1 VEIRES
7 NMNAKNDIYD
17 LLVIGGGI
25 NGVGIAADAAGRGL
39 NVLLCEMNDLASS
52 TSSNSSKLIHGGL
65 RYLEYYEFRLVREA
79 LAEREVLLK
88 NAPHII
94 RPLRFRLPH
103 RRHLRP
109 SWMIRIGLFMYD
121 NLAKRLTLKGS
132 HGIKFDKNSS
142 VVDKIT
148 KGFEYSDA
156 SVDDARLVVLNA
168 IAAKD
173 KGARILTRTRC
184 SNARRVDG
192 IWEVTLHDNLSG
204 RQQIVKTKVLVNAA
218 GPWVT
223 SIFDDALKI
232 PSPKK
237 IRLIKGSHIIV
248 PRIHTESEAY
258 ILQNEDNRIV
268 FVIPYEDDFS
278 LIGTTDVEHIGDPS
292 TACISKE
299 ETDYLISVVNDHFK
313 HQIST
318 QDIVATYAGVRPL
331 LDDESDSAAAVT
343 RDYTFEVDVPQ
354 GKAPLLSVFGGK
366 ITTYRKLAEA
376 AVNGIISHFPGAGK
390 SWTADAALP
399 GGNFDNQHSLQTSLQ
414 RQYNWLPRKI
424 INRYVR
430 SYGTLSHEICAG
442 LNSLED
448 MGQHFGAGLYQR
460 EVEYLIKNEW
470 AVTLE
475 DIIWRRSKLSLQ
487 LTPTEKSTL
496 ENFLVTLTTSKKVT
510 SPIELQQKEA

>member
-1 VEIRES
+1 
-7 NMNAKNDIYD
+7 MNSQNDISD

-39 NVLLCEMNDLASS
+39 NVLLCEMNDLGSS

-121 NLAKRLTLKGS
+121 NLAKRVSLKGS
-132 HGIKFDKNSS
+132 HGIKFDENSP
-142 VVDKIT
+142 VVNKIT

-156 SVDDARLVVLNA
+156 SVDDARLVILNA
-168 IAAKD
+168 IAAKN
-173 KGARILTRTRC
+173 KGATILTHTRC
-184 SNARRVDG
+184 SNAKRVGD
-192 IWEVTLHDNLSG
+192 IWEVTLQDNITG
-204 RQQIVKTKVLVNAA
+204 QQKVVKTKALVNAA

-223 SIFDDALKI
+223 SFFADALKT
-232 PSPKK
+232 PSPKE

-248 PRIHTESEAY
+248 PRIHTESQAY

-278 LIGTTDVEHIGDPS
+278 LIGTTDVEHKGDPA

-318 QDIVATYAGVRPL
+318 EDVVSTYAGVRPL
-331 LDDESDSAAAVT
+331 LDDESDSPEAVT
-343 RDYTFEVDVPQ
+343 RDYTFEVDSPKGQ
-354 GKAPLLSVFGGK
+354 APLLSVFGGK

-376 AVNGIISHFPGAGK
+376 AVNGIIDYFPKAEK
-390 SWTADAALP
+390 SWTVDAALP
-399 GGNFDNQHSLQTSLQ
+399 GGDFDNQHNLQTSLQ
-414 RQYNWLPRKI
+414 RQYKWLPRKI

-430 SYGTLSHEICAG
+430 SYGTLSHEICTG
-442 LNSLED
+442 LNSLDE
-448 MGQHFGAGLYQR
+448 MGQYFGAGLYQR
-460 EVEYLIKNEW
+460 EVEYLIAQEW
-470 AVTLE
+470 AIDLE
-475 DIIWRRSKLSLQ
+475 DIIWRRSKLGLQ
-487 LTPTEKSTL
+487 LTEAEKTAL
-496 ENFLVTLTTSKKVT
+496 TTFLVTSAN
-510 SPIELQQKEA
+510 SQELQKKQA

>member
-1 VEIRES
+1 
-7 NMNAKNDIYD
+7 MNGKNDIHD

-121 NLAKRLTLKGS
+121 HLAKRVTLKGS
-132 HGIKFDKNSS
+132 HGIKFGKNSP
-142 VVDKIT
+142 VVDEIT

-168 IAAKD
+168 IAARD
-173 KGARILTRTRC
+173 KGARIMTRTRC
-184 SNARRVDG
+184 SNAKRVGD
-192 IWEVTLHDNLSG
+192 IWEVTLHDNLTG
-204 RQQIVKTKVLVNAA
+204 QQQVVKTKALVNAA

-223 SIFDDALKI
+223 SFFDDALKTR
-232 PSPKK
+232 SPKQ

-248 PRIHTESEAY
+248 PRIHTESQAY

-278 LIGTTDVEHIGDPS
+278 LIGTTDVEHIGDPA

-299 ETDYLISVVNDHFK
+299 ETDYLISVVNGHFK

-318 QDIVATYAGVRPL
+318 KDIVATYSGVRPL
-331 LDDESDSAAAVT
+331 LDDESDSPEAVT
-343 RDYTFEVDVPQ
+343 RDYTFEVDSPQ

-376 AVNGIISHFPGAGK
+376 AVNGIIEHFPDAGA

-399 GGNFDNQHSLQTSLQ
+399 GGDFDNQHNLQTSLQ
-414 RQYNWLPRKI
+414 RQYNWLPPKI

-430 SYGTLSHEICAG
+430 SYGMLSHEICAG
-442 LNSLED
+442 LNSLDE

-460 EVEYLIKNEW
+460 EVEYLIEHEW
-470 AVTLE
+470 ALDME

-487 LTPTEKSTL
+487 LTQVEKIALANFIASYTDNSTVDL
-496 ENFLVTLTTSKKVT
+496 SDK
-510 SPIELQQKEA
+510 LQLKQA